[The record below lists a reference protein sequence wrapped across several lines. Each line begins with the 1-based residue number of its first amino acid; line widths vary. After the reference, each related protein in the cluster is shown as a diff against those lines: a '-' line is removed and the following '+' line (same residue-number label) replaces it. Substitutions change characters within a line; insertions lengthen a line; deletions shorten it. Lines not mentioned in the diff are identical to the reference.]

1 MNPIERALGILLLLT
16 GGATVPS
23 AALAER
29 FGVSVRTVYR
39 DVERL
44 MMLGVPVEATRG
56 AQGGFRLTPGY
67 LQPPVALTRGETGAL
82 LIALALARGM
92 AATPLAAELDTAEKK
107 LLASLPAA
115 ARSLLA
121 DGGRLVGVEPP
132 PPDIFH
138 WERPASEPA
147 DGATAVD
154 GFLRGLLAERRV
166 RFTHRSPYRAG
177 LERQFEAEPGAILWD
192 RDRWYLAGRL
202 TWASDGSD
210 PGDRPVRLWRADR
223 VHGLEVTGFGFRD
236 DRSFDVRELLG
247 RSWLDDA
254 MRRWEAEGSASV
266 IRLARA
272 QAEMLRRDWYYRHG
286 RFEDQAD
293 GSVLLIL
300 PDTEPELLLPLMRW
314 LGPGGE
320 LIEPAELRPRLAAEL
335 RAMAAAYTD
344 A

>member
-16 GGATVPS
+16 GGSTVP
-23 AALAER
+23 AATLAAR

-92 AATPLAAELDTAEKK
+92 AETPLAGELDTAEKK

-132 PPDIFH
+132 PPDLFH
-138 WERPASEPA
+138 WERPSPEPT
-147 DGATAVD
+147 DGAAAVD
-154 GFLRGLLAERRV
+154 GFLLGLLTEKRV

-177 LERQFEAEPGAILWD
+177 LERAFEAEPAAILWD

-210 PGDRPVRLWRADR
+210 AGDRPLRLWRADR
-223 VHGLEVTGFGFRD
+223 IDRLEVTGFGFRD
-236 DRSFDVRELLG
+236 DRSFDVRTLLG
-247 RSWLDDA
+247 RAWLDDA
-254 MRRWEAEGSASV
+254 MRRWEAEGPTAV
-266 IRLARA
+266 IRMTRA

-286 RFEDQAD
+286 RFETGA
-293 GSVLLIL
+293 GGCVLLTL
-300 PDTEPELLLPLMRW
+300 PETEPEVLLPLMRW
-314 LGPGGE
+314 LGPGAE
-320 LIEPAELRPRLAAEL
+320 LLEPADLRPRLAADL
-335 RAMAAAYTD
+335 RTMAATHD
-344 A
+344 AP